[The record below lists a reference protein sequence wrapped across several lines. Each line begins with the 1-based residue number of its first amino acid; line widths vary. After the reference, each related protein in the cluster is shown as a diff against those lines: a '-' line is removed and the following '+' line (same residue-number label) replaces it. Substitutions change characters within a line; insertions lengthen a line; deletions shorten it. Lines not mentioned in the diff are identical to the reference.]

1 MAEHSRKGSLY
12 EHFRSAWPVLLALGL
27 GLFWLGRNIVTPG
40 EIDDRVSSGI
50 KPLQDRTEWI
60 EAEIRRHESHPG
72 HAGAAKQMSAL
83 EERIRLLEGR
93 R

>member
-12 EHFRSAWPVLLALGL
+12 EHFIGAWPVLLGLGL
-27 GLFWLGRNIVTPG
+27 GLFWLGRNIETPS

-50 KPLQDRTEWI
+50 QPLQDRTEWI
-60 EAEIRRHESHPG
+60 EAEIRRHESRG
-72 HAGAAKQMSAL
+72 HSGTAEEMRAL
-83 EERIRLLEGR
+83 EERIRLLENR